1 MIEIIKGLEFG
12 EKLVFLFLGMAA
24 LGLIQLWLR
33 RSGSKRKI
41 RFTPFAVILAFVVVY
56 LSTSGGA
63 SFATAIVEG
72 FMFLCAAISVAE
84 FCANPNNFPSDDE

>member
-1 MIEIIKGLEFG
+1 MLEIIEGLEFG
-12 EKLVFLFLGMAA
+12 VKLVFLFLGMAA
-24 LGLIQLWLR
+24 LGYIQRLMR

-72 FMFLCAAISVAE
+72 FMFLCTAISVAE
-84 FCANPNNFPSDDE
+84 FWANPNSFPSDDE